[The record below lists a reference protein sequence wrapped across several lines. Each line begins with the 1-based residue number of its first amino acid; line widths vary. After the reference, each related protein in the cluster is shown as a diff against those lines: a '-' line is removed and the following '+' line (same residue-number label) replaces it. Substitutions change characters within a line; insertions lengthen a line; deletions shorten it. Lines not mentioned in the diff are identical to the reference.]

1 MVGVTTGQENGA
13 GRPFVVGIGG
23 SARPGSSTD
32 TALRVA
38 LAAADRAGARAT
50 LFDGAFLA
58 RLPLYAPG
66 SADRTEEARELL
78 SAVQAADGVLL
89 ASPGYHG
96 GISGLVKNAL
106 DYLEDLRR
114 DERPYLEGRAVGC
127 IVTALGW
134 QASASTLVG
143 LRSVVHALRGWP
155 TPLGVALNTAE
166 EIFDPEGTCTDEKAA
181 VQLDLVAH
189 QVVGFAGMRRPLPLA
204 ETT

>member
-1 MVGVTTGQENGA
+1 MTAVTTGQENGA
-13 GRPFVVGIGG
+13 ERPCVIGIGG
-23 SARPGSSTD
+23 STRPGSSTD

-38 LAAADRAGARAT
+38 LAAAERAGART
-50 LFDGAFLA
+50 GLFDGACLA

-66 SADRTEEARELL
+66 SPIRTDEALELL
-78 SAVQAADGVLL
+78 TAVRSADGMLL

-96 GISGLVKNAL
+96 GVSGLVKNAL
-106 DYLEDLRR
+106 DYLEDLRG

-166 EIFDPEGTCTDEKAA
+166 DIFDPDGTCTDEKAA
-181 VQLDLVAH
+181 VQLELVAR
-189 QVVGFAGMRRPLPLA
+189 QVVGFAGVRGPARIVEA
-204 ETT
+204 T